1 MMRNMRPSSS
11 SSSSSSR
18 VGGGIAGAISASSS
32 ARRPAASPLLHV
44 VVVAVL
50 LLLLSSSSP
59 SSPLSVLAQEEEA
72 VLQSEDYYCGTS
84 WASAAQQCAESCA
97 TGEDD
102 VCVAALGAGHGCYG
116 FTGCRAKLEP
126 AEGGGEG
133 GDEFF
138 DVGGT
143 DAAGGTGGTDSYCGQ
158 SWANAMSSCSA
169 PCPTGTECAPPSSC
183 FAATNCDRPLERLV
197 AELVTTL
204 VGPDGAMGDD
214 DMGVFGG
221 TMFDYIRETTE
232 KEGISLGGVVPTDQ
246 RVVGARELRLRRRR
260 AAEQRRYHH
269 HRREDED
276 DGVSGG
282 GGRHLRY
289 ELTNATRWS
298 WRRRRLPSGSSAIDV
313 SVVVTG
319 DYRPP
324 PYLDL
329 DVIAEDSINRNAE
342 RVIGTLRERGRG
354 GEGGG
359 GGYFDKVSGIE
370 VVRAADMTMRPS
382 GSPIG
387 TPTLSPSVAPT
398 ADPSESPSSDPSC
411 E

>member
-1 MMRNMRPSSS
+1 MILFYALILISRDATTKRQTFYCPIKPNMMRKMRRSS

-32 ARRPAASPLLHV
+32 ARRPAAPPLLHV

-72 VLQSEDYYCGTS
+72 VPFQQSEDYYCGTS

-102 VCVAALGAGHGCYG
+102 VCVAALGAGYGCHG
-116 FTGCRAKLEP
+116 FTGCRAKLEQ
-126 AEGGGEG
+126 AEEGGEG

-143 DAAGGTGGTDSYCGQ
+143 GGTDSYCGQ
-158 SWANAMSSCSA
+158 SWVNAMSSCSA
-169 PCPTGTECAPPSSC
+169 PCPTGTECTPPSSC
-183 FAATNCDRPLERLV
+183 FTATNCDRPLERLV

-246 RVVGARELRLRRRR
+246 RVVGARELRRRRRRR
-260 AAEQRRYHH
+260 AAEERRYR
-269 HRREDED
+269 HRRDEDED
-276 DGVSGG
+276 DGVSGGG

-354 GEGGG
+354 GGGG
-359 GGYFDKVSGIE
+359 GAGTST
-370 VVRAADMTMRPS
+370 RSAASRS
-382 GSPIG
+382 
-387 TPTLSPSVAPT
+387 
-398 ADPSESPSSDPSC
+398 
-411 E
+411 

>member
-1 MMRNMRPSSS
+1 M
-11 SSSSSSR
+11 
-18 VGGGIAGAISASSS
+18 
-32 ARRPAASPLLHV
+32 
-44 VVVAVL
+44 
-50 LLLLSSSSP
+50 
-59 SSPLSVLAQEEEA
+59 
-72 VLQSEDYYCGTS
+72 
-84 WASAAQQCAESCA
+84 
-97 TGEDD
+97 
-102 VCVAALGAGHGCYG
+102 
-116 FTGCRAKLEP
+116 
-126 AEGGGEG
+126 
-133 GDEFF
+133 
-138 DVGGT
+138 GGT

-183 FAATNCDRPLERLV
+183 FAATNCHRPLEKLV

-354 GEGGG
+354 GAGGG